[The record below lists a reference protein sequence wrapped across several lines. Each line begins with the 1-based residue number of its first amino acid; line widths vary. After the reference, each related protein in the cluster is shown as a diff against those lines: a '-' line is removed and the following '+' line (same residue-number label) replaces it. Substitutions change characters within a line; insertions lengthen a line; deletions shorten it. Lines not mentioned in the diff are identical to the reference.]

1 MSSEEIAPWLLQA
14 ATEDVVDSRP
24 AARWS
29 VEESVWQDLPDD
41 VVALLAEPVVVS
53 AG

>member
-1 MSSEEIAPWLLQA
+1 VSSQEIAPWQLEA
-14 ATEDVVDSRP
+14 AVEDVDDSRP

-29 VEESVWQDLPDD
+29 VEESAWQDLPDD

-53 AG
+53 AC

>member
-1 MSSEEIAPWLLQA
+1 VSSHEIAPWQLEA
-14 ATEDVVDSRP
+14 AIEDVDDSRP

-41 VVALLAEPVVVS
+41 MIALLAEPVVVS